1 MRLNKILPFLM
12 GLGLTLNVCAQS
24 FVHEASKNY
33 RWPDDEKVVEKLKKW
48 QDLKFGIILHWGVY
62 SVPGMVESWQ
72 ITSEDWITPD
82 TTRTYEEEKLW
93 YWGLSKD
100 FNPTKFNPEQWAKVS
115 KDAGMKYVVFTTK
128 HHDGFCMWNTKTTDY
143 SVMNSGFK
151 GNPKN
156 DVLKYIMDAYRA
168 EGLMPGLY
176 FSKPDWHSEYYWW
189 PVKATPNRFHNYK
202 IEDYPERWAKY
213 QQYVYDQSYELMHN
227 YGDIDLFWLDGGW
240 CTAPREDIKLG
251 EIVKMAREAQ
261 PGLIVVERAC
271 PGEFENYQTP
281 EQTIPDHQINNPWES
296 CITLTYDWGWTKHP
310 VFKSAGKVISILSEI
325 VAKGGSLLLGVGP
338 SPEGLIEDRAVEK
351 LEEIGAWLRLNGEAI
366 YATVTTPIYQNE
378 AKTVFFSANKDGKTL
393 YAIVPRDD
401 KSGIP
406 ATIEWTGNAPKKG
419 SKLINLATKKSLK
432 WKTVGDK
439 TTVILPANAA
449 ETNGI
454 AIKFVVK

>member
-1 MRLNKILPFLM
+1 MRLNKILPFFM
-12 GLGLTLNVCAQS
+12 GLGLTLNVFAQS

-82 TTRTYEEEKLW
+82 TTRTYEEEK
-93 YWGLSKD
+93 
-100 FNPTKFNPEQWAKVS
+100 F
-115 KDAGMKYVVFTTK
+115 
-128 HHDGFCMWNTKTTDY
+128 Y

-338 SPEGLIEDRAVEK
+338 SPEGLIEDGAVEK
-351 LEEIGAWLRLNGEAI
+351 LEEIGAWLRFNGEAI
-366 YATVTTPIYQNE
+366 YSTVTTPIYQNE
-378 AKTVFFSANKDGKTL
+378 AKTVFFTANKDGKTL

-401 KSGIP
+401 KNGIP

-449 ETNGI
+449 ETNGV
-454 AIKFVVK
+454 AIKFSVK